1 MRLMTIDELKAWTT
15 ATILFLVAVLLTGC
29 ATLAGYQAETARWQ
43 AKADAATAAV
53 GASQVTVILGPGTTG
68 GYHRAERQIALGVE
82 TGNKDWL
89 LAHELSHHIL
99 GHIGNTLDQ
108 EMAANANAVAV
119 LMVWGRSE
127 PEAVYYVERVLLSIQ
142 RHGSTVTNNG
152 HSWCLEYRDIVR
164 RYAYLQETGEGQEL
178 CPFTGG
184 R

>member
-1 MRLMTIDELKAWTT
+1 MVTTDELTGWLT
-15 ATILFLVAVLLTGC
+15 ATILFVFAVLLTGC
-29 ATLAGYQAETARWQ
+29 ATLRGYQVETARWQ
-43 AKADAATAAV
+43 AKADAATAAM
-53 GASQVTVILGPGTTG
+53 GASQVTVVLGPGTTG
-68 GYHRAERQIALGVE
+68 GYHRAERQIVLGVE

-99 GHIGNTLDQ
+99 GHTGNTLDQ
-108 EMAANANAVAV
+108 EMAANANAVTV

-164 RYAYLQETGEGQEL
+164 RYVYLQETGEGQER
-178 CPFTGG
+178 CPVTAA